1 VSWSVLTGYWS
12 FEPIVLV
19 SLALAAMLYWFGE
32 WTSAARPLWRSL
44 CYYAGLLA
52 IFLALESP
60 IDGLDGRLFWV
71 HMLQHLILIMVA
83 APLIILG
90 DPAMPILRAW
100 PLKPRRRFLRLV
112 TQQPWSRDAG
122 AVLAFLTSPW
132 TAALVFLVD
141 LYLWHWDVLFNLTL
155 RNQAVHDL
163 EHVCFLSTA
172 LLLWS
177 QIIDQKPIHA
187 RMTYL
192 ARAGY
197 ILLVGAAGNLLAMYF
212 VFAQRPLYA
221 QYANLFPRPFGM
233 GALMD
238 QQLAGALMWVP
249 VLFVFAIAF
258 CICLYKWLGD
268 EQRSTEVGTVPA
280 YRLLDGSL
288 SSEVIRR

>member
-1 VSWSVLTGYWS
+1 M
-12 FEPIVLV
+12 
-19 SLALAAMLYWFGE
+19 ALAVLLRGAPRDLLG
-32 WTSAARPLWRSL
+32 ARVAHRRIGRTAVLGTHAPALDPHHGGCPAHHPGRSSH
-44 CYYAGLLA
+44 A
-52 IFLALESP
+52 
-60 IDGLDGRLFWV
+60 
-71 HMLQHLILIMVA
+71 
-83 APLIILG
+83 
-90 DPAMPILRAW
+90 DPACVAP
-100 PLKPRRRFLRLV
+100 KPRRRFLRLV